1 MNNIDT
7 ITNFLKCKQIVNN
20 EKNLLQF
27 RTGYDIIVSTKGEKP
42 KQNKGERTMISY
54 NEVMEMVKEMEERQE
69 RIAYEEAQKF
79 ADTKVSEEI
88 EAAVKAGNRCVRIE
102 LYQFTMLEK
111 RALVDIL
118 QDNGYNNFVF
128 WSVDDKD
135 YITINF

>member
-1 MNNIDT
+1 
-7 ITNFLKCKQIVNN
+7 
-20 EKNLLQF
+20 
-27 RTGYDIIVSTKGEKP
+27 
-42 KQNKGERTMISY
+42 MISY